1 MSITRIHL
9 EDETA
14 AAELAERIDALGFEV
29 AVIGERFAGED
40 DDEAIEYVVCTP
52 ATPADLGDLVDDD
65 WFVTT
70 D

>member
-9 EDETA
+9 DDEDEASALA
-14 AAELAERIDALGFEV
+14 AAIDALGFDV

-40 DDEAIEYVVCTP
+40 DDEAIEYVVHTP
-52 ATPADLGDLVDDD
+52 ATPEELGDLIGDDH
-65 WFVTT
+65 FVTT

>member
-9 EDETA
+9 DDEDEA
-14 AAELAERIDALGFEV
+14 QALAEAIDARGFEV

-40 DDEAIEYVVCTP
+40 DDEALEYVVCTP
-52 ATPADLGDLVDDD
+52 ATREELGDLIGPDH
-65 WFVTT
+65 FVTT